1 MGTSPFHGVVSAVR
15 WNDRLFVA
23 CGLNGLKVF
32 AMGDGEPKLM
42 ACLDAFPAFDLALK
56 GDLLAIAAG
65 ERGIVLLDAATLQ
78 PIKLL
83 TTPFPVHALRWRDG
97 LLTGLSAT
105 SRPAIAHFAD
115 LAPPL
120 RLSGWVDLGG
130 SVCYKKSG
138 CTRAER
144 WAGASGQR
152 VGRGWTRVQPSL
164 LCPILSPA

>member
-32 AMGDGEPKLM
+32 AMGDGEPNLM
-42 ACLDAFPAFDLALK
+42 ACLDAFPAFDLALR

-115 LAPPL
+115 LAPSLAP
-120 RLSGWVDLGG
+120 
-130 SVCYKKSG
+130 
-138 CTRAER
+138 
-144 WAGASGQR
+144 
-152 VGRGWTRVQPSL
+152 VGVG
-164 LCPILSPA
+164 